1 MDLTICQVIQ
11 IILFSLTLAP
21 LRSLCII
28 IILILGWIL
37 ARVGLLGKNDEEL
50 MSRPL
55 TGWRKKLQNLLYVLG
70 RAICFCMGIHRVK
83 YVGEQVSNKN
93 DKIYH
98 FIVPINYTFLILNIL
113 FKCNSDNSLKEK
125 LRIIMTAVDVD
136 AQNGLLHGEDDF
148 LNGKLFYVFCVTAYA
163 R

>member
-1 MDLTICQVIQ
+1 MIRF
-11 IILFSLTLAP
+11 IIL
-21 LRSLCII
+21 LCQSITH
-28 IILILGWIL
+28 L
-37 ARVGLLGKNDEEL
+37 KN
-50 MSRPL
+50 
-55 TGWRKKLQNLLYVLG
+55 
-70 RAICFCMGIHRVK
+70 I
-83 YVGEQVSNKN
+83 
-93 DKIYH
+93 
-98 FIVPINYTFLILNIL
+98 LILNIL